1 MEFDMILILIFL
13 NSEYFD
19 AGWQIAPKN
28 YTISYKG
35 MYVRKIYHS

>member
-1 MEFDMILILIFL
+1 MILIVFFFPL

-19 AGWQIAPKN
+19 AGWKIAPKK